1 MDTVRSF
8 VFLLVIGNDH
18 RSCKDVL
25 LYFIK
30 VRLLVFSNIR
40 VMITVNSFAT
50 TKYWYHTSYYMV
62 MTTDLVKTSSCI
74 FYKSTTSCVLRS
86 T

>member
-1 MDTVRSF
+1 MMSKKYDDILSNRSF

-18 RSCKDVL
+18 GSCKDVL
-25 LYFIK
+25 LHFIK

-50 TKYWYHTSYYMV
+50 V
-62 MTTDLVKTSSCI
+62 LL
-74 FYKSTTSCVLRS
+74 STGGY
-86 T
+86 